1 MRTRKLAVKLG
12 LWVTTFAMVA
22 TSLTIVEPS
31 AGSATLLPQGTGGG
45 VVPTPAVDTAHGT
58 VCLFWPNQTEPGWVP
73 FAQTGIAAFH
83 KYMPNFKQL
92 TYDGDNSAAT
102 QLSQVQA
109 CIASKANLAIISPPV
124 PTDAGAALKD
134 LAAAHIPTIAQD
146 NDPDGGPV
154 YAYVWVN
161 FEQVGAYFGK
171 FMVANIAK
179 QITHRPIR
187 LAEMYGDPTFAVYF
201 DWLTGITP
209 YLNSLIKSGLVKVV
223 CKSNTPGWDP
233 TTAQTNLEQCLT
245 KTGNGID
252 AILGMNDSTMDGM
265 AAALETQHL
274 LGKVK
279 MYGGHDSDL
288 TTLQRILAGD
298 QYATFHPDNHSS
310 FEVTVEL
317 AEAALAGK
325 SAESTG
331 LITFHFNNGFVKGGV
346 PTVKAPE
353 LLVTAA
359 NMAQSVVGEGLYTK
373 AELCTSIAL
382 TSAFCK
388 G

>member
-1 MRTRKLAVKLG
+1 MRRLSTKIGALLTATVG
-12 LWVTTFAMVA
+12 LTSSLIIAGIPPTSAATQRQPSVA
-22 TSLTIVEPS
+22 
-31 AGSATLLPQGTGGG
+31 G
-45 VVPTPAVDTAHGT
+45 VPNPVVDQAKGI

-73 FAQTGIAAFH
+73 FAKSGIAAFH
-83 KYMPNFKQL
+83 KYMPNMKQL
-92 TYDGDNSAAT
+92 TYDGDNSAET

-109 CIASKANLAIISPPV
+109 CIANKPTLAVISPPV

-161 FEQVGAYFGK
+161 FIQVGTYYGQYMTAH
-171 FMVANIAK
+171 IAS
-179 QITHRPIR
+179 QISHRPIR
-187 LAEMYGDPTFAVYF
+187 VAEILGDPTFAVYH
-201 DWLTGITP
+201 DWLAGITP
-209 YLNSLIKSGLVKVV
+209 YLSKLISSGLIKVV
-223 CKSNTPGWDP
+223 CKANVPGWDP
-233 TTAQTNLEQCLT
+233 TTAQTTMEQCLT
-245 KTGNGID
+245 KTGNGVD

-274 LGKVK
+274 LGVVK

-298 QYATFHPDNHSS
+298 QYATFHPDNQ
-310 FEVTVEL
+310 FQFLDTITL

-325 SAESTG
+325 SPQSTG
-331 LITFHFNNGFVKGGV
+331 LITYYLNNGYVKGGV
-346 PTVKAPE
+346 PTIRATE
-353 LLVTAA
+353 QAVTAA
-359 NMAQSVVGEGLYTK
+359 NMQQTVVDEGLYTK